1 MKLNLLGG
9 LLVGILSN
17 LIFLTVYWTG
27 LLRTDSGG
35 RLLFLISAVH
45 AVVLIV
51 VLSRHR
57 QNALPDA
64 VPFAKLFGAGLFL
77 SFVAGV
83 FTGMGSYTF
92 TTLIDPTHL
101 DWVIEKS
108 VEYVKTLELPEA
120 ELQKEIAEMPT
131 RVSPVT
137 YAIQGLIGIC
147 TTGFFLSLVISAL
160 LRIRAVQLVNNQ
172 RPAAS

>member
-9 LLVGILSN
+9 LLVGVLSN
-17 LIFLTVYWTG
+17 LIFLTVYWSG

-120 ELQKEIAEMPT
+120 ELQKEIAEMPS

-147 TTGFFLSLVISAL
+147 TTGFFLSLVIAAL